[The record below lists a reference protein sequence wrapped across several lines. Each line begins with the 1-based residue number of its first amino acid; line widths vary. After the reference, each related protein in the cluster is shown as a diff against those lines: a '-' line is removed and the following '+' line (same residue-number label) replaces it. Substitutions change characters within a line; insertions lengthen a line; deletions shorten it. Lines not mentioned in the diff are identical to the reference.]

1 MMTLFNT
8 IYDIFT
14 VVFIMVWGGSLN
26 SRGSEYLRK
35 IREADKVV
43 GFLEKLKEKIQSEEK
58 HYIRK
63 TIDIISDYINRLSE
77 EQE

>member
-1 MMTLFNT
+1 MVVLFNT

-14 VVFIMVWGGSLN
+14 DVFIMVWGGSLN

-43 GFLEKLKEKIQSEEK
+43 GFLEKLKEKIRSEEK